1 MTHYLKSTHVSVVAS
16 TKTDRHIIFLSLLIA
31 CIALHPGGTII
42 LLLCSISKCLFEDR
56 DLDIRLEVDGEM
68 KEVNEFFFAPSQ
80 ITGDGS
86 KTS

>member
-31 CIALHPGGTII
+31 LHPGGTII
-42 LLLCSISKCLFEDR
+42 LLLCSISKRLFEDR

-68 KEVNEFFFAPSQ
+68 KEVNEFSFAPSQ